1 MPTKPPVLAKN
12 IWNKMS
18 YAKVHSAQASL
29 LKPYIVDVEADLSR
43 GLNAFSIVG
52 LGDKAVD
59 EAKDRISAAVKNT
72 GFESPKSKN
81 HKLVISLA
89 PAEVRK
95 EGSGLDVAI
104 ALSYL
109 LASGDIVFDA
119 KDKIFLGELS
129 LDGTLRPV
137 KGALAF
143 ARKAKEKGFREI
155 YLPLE
160 NAPEAALVDEIIVY
174 GAETLAE
181 IINHISRESDLKQK
195 LKAEKKKEIKNLHDI
210 SSDLSDI
217 KGQEG
222 AKRALEIAAA
232 GGHNIALYGPPGTG
246 KTMLAK
252 ALPGILPP
260 LSFDEILEV
269 TEIHSMT
276 GALNDNLISE
286 RPFRS
291 PHHTASHVAIIGGGS
306 NPRPGEVT
314 LAHKGVLFLDEF
326 PEFENK
332 AIESLRE
339 PLEERMVSV
348 SRARGTVR
356 FPAHFLLVAAMNPC
370 PCGNFG
376 IKGKPCICSPLQI
389 ERYKRKISG
398 PIIDRIDI
406 WTEVSKVDHEKLTQ
420 KSEKSESLPA
430 RDRIIQA
437 RSVQAK
443 RFREVGRKIA
453 TNSEMNARDIAS
465 VLKISDEVKEILNR
479 SAKTLDLSARSY
491 HKIIKLARTIAD
503 LGLSLEIEPSHIL
516 EAISYRP
523 KQAQY

>member
-1 MPTKPPVLAKN
+1 
-12 IWNKMS
+12 MS
-18 YAKVHSAQASL
+18 YAKVHSAQANL

-43 GLNAFSIVG
+43 GLNSFSIVG

-59 EAKDRISAAVKNT
+59 EAKDRISAAVKNS

-81 HKLVISLA
+81 QKLVISLA
-89 PAEVRK
+89 PAEIKK

-109 LASGDIVFDA
+109 KASGDIIFDS

-129 LDGTLRPV
+129 LDGGLRSV

-155 YLPLE
+155 YLPIE
-160 NAPEAALVDEIIVY
+160 NAKEAALVDGIAVF
-174 GAETLAE
+174 GAETLNE
-181 IINHISRESDLKQK
+181 IIHHISSDSDLRQK
-195 LKAEKKKEIKNLHDI
+195 LKKENKKEIKNLHNI
-210 SSDLSDI
+210 SLDLADI

-246 KTMLAK
+246 KTMLAR

-276 GALNDNLISE
+276 GALSGDLIIE

-291 PHHTASHVAIIGGGS
+291 PHHTSSYVALVGGGT

-314 LAHKGVLFLDEF
+314 LAHKGVLFVDEF

-332 AIESLRE
+332 AIEALRE
-339 PLEERMVSV
+339 PLEERVVSV
-348 SRARGTVR
+348 SRAKGTVK
-356 FPAHFLLVAAMNPC
+356 FPAHFILVAAMNPC
-370 PCGNFG
+370 PCGNYG
-376 IKGKPCICSPLQI
+376 IKGKPCICSPIQI

-406 WTEVSKVDHEKLTQ
+406 WTEVSRVDHDKLT
-420 KSEKSESLPA
+420 EKAEMSESVPA
-430 RDRIIQA
+430 RERIMQA
-437 RSVQAK
+437 RGIQAK
-443 RFREVGRKIA
+443 RFRDVNRKIY
-453 TNSEMNARDIAS
+453 TNSEMNARDIANI
-465 VLKISDEVKEILNR
+465 LKISDEVKEILNK
-479 SAKTLDLSARSY
+479 SARTLDLSARSY

-503 LGLSLEIEPSHIL
+503 LDSSSEILPLHIL

-523 KQAQY
+523 KQNHY

>member
-1 MPTKPPVLAKN
+1 
-12 IWNKMS
+12 MS
-18 YAKVHSAQASL
+18 YAKVHSAQANL

-43 GLNAFSIVG
+43 GLNSFSIVG
-52 LGDKAVD
+52 LGDKAVE
-59 EAKDRISAAVKNT
+59 EAKDRISAAVKNS

-81 HKLVISLA
+81 HKVVISLA

-109 LASGDIVFDA
+109 KASGDIVFDA

-129 LDGTLRPV
+129 LDGALRSV
-137 KGALAF
+137 RGALAF
-143 ARKAKEKGFREI
+143 ARQAKEAGFKEI
-155 YLPLE
+155 FLPLE
-160 NAPEAALVDEIIVY
+160 NATEAVLVEGLRVY
-174 GAETLAE
+174 GAKTLGE
-181 IINHISRESDLKQK
+181 IINHISSDNGQEQK
-195 LKAEKKKEIKNLHDI
+195 LSAQKNEKIENLHDI
-210 SSDLSDI
+210 TLDLSDI
-217 KGQEG
+217 KGQEA

-246 KTMLAK
+246 KTMLAR
-252 ALPGILPP
+252 ALSGILPP
-260 LSFDEILEV
+260 LSFDEMIEV
-269 TEIHSMT
+269 TEIHSMSGT
-276 GALNDNLISE
+276 LNGALIYE

-332 AIESLRE
+332 AIEALRE
-339 PLEERMVSV
+339 PLEERVVSV
-348 SRARGTVR
+348 SRAKGTVK
-356 FPAHFLLVAAMNPC
+356 FPAHFILVAAMNPC

-376 IKGKPCICSPLQI
+376 IKGKPCTCSPLQI

-406 WTEVSKVDHEKLTQ
+406 WTEVSRVDHGKLTE
-420 KSEKSESLPA
+420 KSEKSESLPV
-430 RDRIIQA
+430 RDRIIRA
-437 RSVQAK
+437 RGIQAK
-443 RFREVGRKIA
+443 RFRDANRKIS
-453 TNSEMNARDIAS
+453 TNSEMNARDITLI
-465 VLKISDEVKEILNR
+465 LKISPEVKEILNR
-479 SAKTLDLSARSY
+479 SARTLDLSARSY

-503 LGLSLEIEPSHIL
+503 LDSSFEITPSHIL

-523 KQAQY
+523 KQNKY

>member
-1 MPTKPPVLAKN
+1 
-12 IWNKMS
+12 MS

-43 GLNAFSIVG
+43 GLNSFSIVG

-59 EAKDRISAAVKNT
+59 EAKDRISAAVKNS

-81 HKLVISLA
+81 HKVVISLA

-109 LASGDIVFDA
+109 LASGDILFDS

-129 LDGTLRPV
+129 LDGSLRSV

-143 ARKAKEKGFREI
+143 TRKAREKGFKEI
-155 YLPLE
+155 YLPLQ
-160 NAPEAALVDEIIVY
+160 NAQEAVLVDGISVY
-174 GAETLAE
+174 GAETLGE
-181 IINHISRESDLKQK
+181 IINHIVEDSNINQK
-195 LKAEKKKEIKNLHDI
+195 LKQEKKKEIKNLHNI
-210 SSDLSDI
+210 SFDLADI

-246 KTMLAK
+246 KTMLAR

-260 LSFDEILEV
+260 LSFDEALEV
-269 TEIHSMT
+269 TEIHSMI
-276 GALNDNLISE
+276 GALNDNLVVE

-291 PHHTASHVAIIGGGS
+291 PHHTASYVALIGGGT

-314 LAHKGVLFLDEF
+314 LAHKGILFLDEF

-339 PLEERMVSV
+339 PLEERVVSV
-348 SRARGTVR
+348 SRARGTVK
-356 FPAHFLLVAAMNPC
+356 FPAHFILVAAMNPC

-376 IKGKPCICSPLQI
+376 IKGKPCICAPLQI

-406 WTEVSKVDHEKLTQ
+406 WAEVSKVDHEKLT
-420 KSEKSESLPA
+420 EKAERSESAPA
-430 RDRIIQA
+430 RERIMKARNIQE
-437 RSVQAK
+437 K
-443 RFREVGRKIA
+443 RFKNAGRKIS
-453 TNSEMNARDIAS
+453 TNSEMSARDITLI
-465 VLKISDEVKEILNR
+465 LKISDDVKEILNK

-503 LGLSLEIEPSHIL
+503 LDSSIEITPSHIL

-523 KQAQY
+523 KQQQY

>member
-1 MPTKPPVLAKN
+1 
-12 IWNKMS
+12 MS
-18 YAKVHSAQASL
+18 YAKVHSAQANL

-43 GLNAFSIVG
+43 GLNSFSIVG
-52 LGDKAVD
+52 LGDKAVE

-81 HKLVISLA
+81 HKVIISLA

-109 LASGDIVFDA
+109 LASGDIIFDP
-119 KDKIFLGELS
+119 KGKIFLGELS
-129 LDGTLRPV
+129 LDGYLRPV

-143 ARKAKEKGFREI
+143 TRKAKEAGFREI
-155 YLPLE
+155 YLPIQ
-160 NAPEAALVDEIIVY
+160 NAPEAALVDGIAVF
-174 GAETLAE
+174 GAETLIE
-181 IINHISRESDLKQK
+181 IINHVAHDTDINQK
-195 LKAEKKKEIKNLHDI
+195 LKQEKKKEIKNLQDI
-210 SSDLSDI
+210 SLDLADI
-217 KGQEG
+217 KGQEA

-252 ALPGILPP
+252 ALSGILPP

-276 GALNDNLISE
+276 GALNDTLVAE

-339 PLEERMVSV
+339 PLEEKVVSV
-348 SRARGTVR
+348 SRARGTVK
-356 FPAHFLLVAAMNPC
+356 FPAHFILVAAMNPC
-370 PCGNFG
+370 PCGNYG
-376 IKGKPCICSPLQI
+376 IKGKPCTCAPLQI

-406 WTEVSKVDHEKLTQ
+406 WTEVSKVDHEKLTE
-420 KSEKSESLPA
+420 KAEKSESIPA
-430 RDRIIQA
+430 RERIIKA
-437 RSVQAK
+437 RDVQAK
-443 RFREVGRKIA
+443 RFRDAGRKIG
-453 TNSEMNARDIAS
+453 TNSEMSARDITT
-465 VLKISDEVKEILNR
+465 VLKISDEVKDILNK

-503 LGLSLEIEPSHIL
+503 LDSSFEISPNHIL

-523 KQAQY
+523 KQSQY

>member
-1 MPTKPPVLAKN
+1 
-12 IWNKMS
+12 MS
-18 YAKVHSAQASL
+18 YAKVHSAQAFL

-59 EAKDRISAAVKNT
+59 EAKDRISAAVKNS

-81 HKLVISLA
+81 HKVIISLA
-89 PAEVRK
+89 PAEIKK

-109 LASGDIVFDA
+109 KASGDIIFDS
-119 KDKIFLGELS
+119 KKRIFLGELS
-129 LDGTLRPV
+129 LDGALRAV

-143 ARKAKEKGFREI
+143 ARKAKEEGFKEI
-155 YLPLE
+155 FLPKQ
-160 NAPEAALVDEIIVY
+160 NAQEAALVEGINVF
-174 GAETLAE
+174 GAERLID
-181 IINHISRESDLKQK
+181 IINHIAEDAEAGSK
-195 LKAEKKKEIKNLHDI
+195 LFPEKKKKIEDARETVF
-210 SSDLSDI
+210 DLADI
-217 KGQEG
+217 KGQES

-246 KTMLAK
+246 KSMLAK

-276 GALNDNLISE
+276 GALADNLIAE

-291 PHHTASHVAIIGGGS
+291 PHHTASHVAIIGGGT

-339 PLEERMVSV
+339 PLEEKVVSV
-348 SRARGTVR
+348 SRAKGTVK
-356 FPAHFLLVAAMNPC
+356 FPAHFILIAAMNPC

-376 IKGKPCICSPLQI
+376 IKGKPCSCSAQQI

-406 WTEVSKVDHEKLTQ
+406 WTEVSKVDHDKLT
-420 KSEKSESLPA
+420 ERAGASESLPA
-430 RDRIIQA
+430 RNRIMQA
-437 RSVQAK
+437 RGVQAK
-443 RFREVGRKIA
+443 RFRDAGRAIS
-453 TNSEMNARDIAS
+453 TNSEMNARDITI
-465 VLKISDEVKEILNR
+465 LNISNEVKEILNR
-479 SAKTLDLSARSY
+479 SARTLDLSARSY

-503 LGLSLEIEPSHIL
+503 LDHSLEITSNHIL

-523 KQAQY
+523 KQKQY

>member
-1 MPTKPPVLAKN
+1 
-12 IWNKMS
+12 MS
-18 YAKVHSAQASL
+18 YAKVHSAQANL

-52 LGDKAVD
+52 LGDKAVE
-59 EAKDRISAAVKNT
+59 EAKDRISAAVKNS

-81 HKLVISLA
+81 HKVVISLA
-89 PAEVRK
+89 PAEIKK

-109 LASGDIVFDA
+109 KASGDIIFDA

-129 LDGTLRPV
+129 LDGCLRPV

-155 YLPLE
+155 YLPTE
-160 NAPEAALVDEIIVY
+160 NAPEAALVDGIAVF
-174 GAETLAE
+174 GAETLVE
-181 IINHISRESDLKQK
+181 IINHIAEDSDINQK
-195 LKAEKKKEIKNLHDI
+195 LKPEKQRESTSWQTHNI
-210 SSDLSDI
+210 SLDLSDI

-246 KTMLAK
+246 KSMLAK

-260 LSFDEILEV
+260 LSFEEVLEV
-269 TEIHSMT
+269 TEIHSMS
-276 GALNDNLISE
+276 GALNDTLLAE

-339 PLEERMVSV
+339 PLEERVVSI
-348 SRARGTVR
+348 SRARGTVK
-356 FPAHFLLVAAMNPC
+356 FPAHFILVTAMNPC

-376 IKGKPCICSPLQI
+376 IKGKPCTCAPLQI

-406 WTEVSKVDHEKLTQ
+406 WTEVSKVDHEKLTE
-420 KSEKSESLPA
+420 KAGKSESIPA
-430 RDRIIQA
+430 RDRIIKA
-437 RSVQAK
+437 RSIQEK
-443 RFREVGRKIA
+443 RFKEAGRKIS
-453 TNSEMNARDIAS
+453 TNSEMSARDITL
-465 VLKISDEVKEILNR
+465 VLNISDEVKEILNK
-479 SAKTLDLSARSY
+479 SARTLDLSARSY

-503 LGLSLEIEPSHIL
+503 LDSAPEISTSHIL

-523 KQAQY
+523 KQSQY

>member
-1 MPTKPPVLAKN
+1 
-12 IWNKMS
+12 MS

-43 GLNAFSIVG
+43 GLNSFSIVG

-59 EAKDRISAAVKNT
+59 EAKDRISAAVKNS

-81 HKLVISLA
+81 HKVVISLA
-89 PAEVRK
+89 PAEVKK

-109 LASGDIVFDA
+109 LASGDIIFDP
-119 KDKIFLGELS
+119 KNKIFLGELS
-129 LDGTLRPV
+129 LDGSLRGV

-143 ARKAKEKGFREI
+143 ARKAKEKGFKEI
-155 YLPLE
+155 YLPLQ
-160 NAPEAALVDEIIVY
+160 NAPEAALVDGLLIY
-174 GAETLAE
+174 GAETLME
-181 IINHISRESDLKQK
+181 IINHVSRDTDINQK
-195 LKAEKKKEIKNLHDI
+195 LKQEKKKEIKNLHNI
-210 SSDLSDI
+210 SLDLSDI

-260 LSFDEILEV
+260 LSFDEVLEV
-269 TEIHSMT
+269 TEIHSMV
-276 GALNDNLISE
+276 GALSDILLAE

-339 PLEERMVSV
+339 PLEERSVSV
-348 SRARGTVR
+348 SRARGTVK
-356 FPAHFLLVAAMNPC
+356 FPAHFILVAAMNPC

-376 IKGKPCICSPLQI
+376 IKGKPCTCAPLQI

-398 PIIDRIDI
+398 PIVDRIDI
-406 WTEVSKVDHEKLTQ
+406 WTEVSKVDHEKLT
-420 KSEKSESLPA
+420 EKAEQSESIPA
-430 RDRIIQA
+430 RERIIKA
-437 RSVQAK
+437 RGLQAK
-443 RFREVGRKIA
+443 RFRDAGRKIS
-453 TNSEMNARDIAS
+453 TNSEMSARDIS
-465 VLKISDEVKEILNR
+465 TVLKISDEVKEILNK
-479 SAKTLDLSARSY
+479 SARTLDLSARSY

-503 LGLSLEIEPSHIL
+503 LESSLEISPSHIL

>member
-1 MPTKPPVLAKN
+1 
-12 IWNKMS
+12 MS
-18 YAKVHSAQASL
+18 YAKVHSAQAHL

-43 GLNAFSIVG
+43 GLNSFSIVG

-81 HKLVISLA
+81 HKVVISLA

-109 LASGDIVFDA
+109 LASGDIVFDSS
-119 KDKIFLGELS
+119 DKIFLGELS
-129 LDGTLRPV
+129 LDGSLRGV

-143 ARKAKEKGFREI
+143 ARKAKEKGFAEI
-155 YLPLE
+155 FLPKE
-160 NAPEAALVDEIIVY
+160 NAPEAALVSGIRVF
-174 GAETLAE
+174 GAQNLNE
-181 IINHISRESDLKQK
+181 IINHINRESDLKQRIK
-195 LKAEKKKEIKNLHDI
+195 SETTRKINTEREISL
-210 SSDLSDI
+210 DLADI
-217 KGQEG
+217 KGQES

-246 KTMLAK
+246 KTMLAR
-252 ALPGILPP
+252 ALAGILPP
-260 LSFDEILEV
+260 LSFDEMLEV
-269 TEIHSMT
+269 TEIHSMS
-276 GALNDNLISE
+276 GSLIESVALE

-291 PHHTASHVAIIGGGS
+291 PHHTSSHVALIGGGS
-306 NPRPGEVT
+306 NPKPGEVT
-314 LAHKGVLFLDEF
+314 LSHKGVLFLDEF
-326 PEFENK
+326 PEFETK

-339 PLEERMVSV
+339 PLEERFVSV
-348 SRARGTVR
+348 SRAKGTVK
-356 FPAHFLLVAAMNPC
+356 FPAHFILVAAMNPC

-376 IKGKPCICSPLQI
+376 VKGKPCTCSPLQI

-406 WTEVSKVDHEKLTQ
+406 WTEVSKVDHDKLTE

-430 RDRIIQA
+430 RARVLRARDIQ
-437 RSVQAK
+437 SK
-443 RFREVGRKIA
+443 RFKLAGRQID
-453 TNSEMNARDIAS
+453 TNAEMNARDIAS
-465 VLKISDEVKEILNR
+465 ILEISEEVKDILNR

-503 LGLSLEIEPSHIL
+503 LQSSAEIAPAHLL

>member
-1 MPTKPPVLAKN
+1 
-12 IWNKMS
+12 MS
-18 YAKVHSAQASL
+18 YAKVHSAQAHL

-43 GLNAFSIVG
+43 GLNSFSIVG

-59 EAKDRISAAVKNT
+59 EAKDRISAAVKNS

-81 HKLVISLA
+81 HKVVISLA

-109 LASGDIVFDA
+109 LASGDVIFDSS
-119 KDKIFLGELS
+119 DKIFLGELS
-129 LDGTLRPV
+129 LDGSLRGV

-143 ARKAKEKGFREI
+143 ARKAREKGFAEI
-155 YLPLE
+155 FLPKE
-160 NAPEAALVDEIIVY
+160 NAPEAALVSGIQVF
-174 GAETLAE
+174 GAQNLNE
-181 IINHISRESDLKQK
+181 IINHINRESDLKQK
-195 LKAEKKKEIKNLHDI
+195 IKSETTRKINNEREISL
-210 SSDLSDI
+210 DLADI
-217 KGQEG
+217 KGQES

-246 KTMLAK
+246 KTMLAR
-252 ALPGILPP
+252 ALAGILPP
-260 LSFDEILEV
+260 LSFDEMLEV
-269 TEIHSMT
+269 TEIHSMS
-276 GALNDNLISE
+276 GSLIESVALE

-291 PHHTASHVAIIGGGS
+291 PHHTSSHVALIGGGS
-306 NPRPGEVT
+306 NPKPGEVT
-314 LAHKGVLFLDEF
+314 LSHKGVLFLDEF
-326 PEFENK
+326 PEFETK

-339 PLEERMVSV
+339 PLEERFVSV
-348 SRARGTVR
+348 SRAKGTVK
-356 FPAHFLLVAAMNPC
+356 FPAHFILVAAMNPC

-376 IKGKPCICSPLQI
+376 VKGKPCTCSPIQI

-406 WTEVSKVDHEKLTQ
+406 WTEVSKVDHDKLTQ
-420 KSEKSESLPA
+420 KPEKSESLPA
-430 RDRIIQA
+430 RA
-437 RSVQAK
+437 RVLRARDIQAK
-443 RFREVGRKIA
+443 RFRSAGRQID
-453 TNSEMNARDIAS
+453 TNAEMNARDIAS
-465 VLKISDEVKEILNR
+465 ILEISEEVKDILNR

-503 LGLSLEIEPSHIL
+503 LESSAEIAPAHLL

-523 KQAQY
+523 KQVQY

>member
-1 MPTKPPVLAKN
+1 
-12 IWNKMS
+12 MS
-18 YAKVHSAQASL
+18 YAKVHSAQATL

-43 GLNAFSIVG
+43 GLNSFSIVG

-59 EAKDRISAAVKNT
+59 EAKDRISAAVKNS

-81 HKLVISLA
+81 HKVVISLA

-109 LASGDIVFDA
+109 LASGDILFNS

-129 LDGTLRPV
+129 LDGCLRSV

-143 ARKAKEKGFREI
+143 ARKAKEAGFREI
-155 YLPLE
+155 YLPLQ
-160 NAPEAALVDEIIVY
+160 NASEAALVDGIRVY
-174 GAETLAE
+174 GAETLQE
-181 IINHISRESDLKQK
+181 IINHVAHDTDMNQK
-195 LKAEKKKEIKNLHDI
+195 LNPEKRKEIKNLHEI
-210 SSDLSDI
+210 SLDLADI
-217 KGQEG
+217 KGQEA

-252 ALPGILPP
+252 ALSGILPP
-260 LSFDEILEV
+260 LSFNEVLEV

-276 GALNDNLISE
+276 GALDGVLIAE

-291 PHHTASHVAIIGGGS
+291 PHHTASYVALIGGGT

-339 PLEERMVSV
+339 PLEEKVVSV
-348 SRARGTVR
+348 SRAKGTVK
-356 FPAHFLLVAAMNPC
+356 FPAHFILVAAMNPC

-376 IKGKPCICSPLQI
+376 IKGKPCTCSPLQI

-406 WTEVSKVDHEKLTQ
+406 WTEVSRVDHDKLTQ
-420 KSEKSESLPA
+420 KAEKSESIPA
-430 RDRIIQA
+430 RDRIIKA
-437 RSVQAK
+437 RSIQDK
-443 RFREVGRKIA
+443 RFRDAGRKIS
-453 TNSEMNARDIAS
+453 TNSEMSARDIAT

-503 LGLSLEIEPSHIL
+503 LDSSLEISPSHIL

-523 KQAQY
+523 KQKQY

>member
-1 MPTKPPVLAKN
+1 
-12 IWNKMS
+12 MS
-18 YAKVHSAQASL
+18 YAKVHSAQAHL

-43 GLNAFSIVG
+43 GLNSFSIVG

-81 HKLVISLA
+81 HKVVISLA

-109 LASGDIVFDA
+109 LASGDVIFDSS
-119 KDKIFLGELS
+119 DKIFLGELS
-129 LDGTLRPV
+129 LDGSLRGV

-143 ARKAKEKGFREI
+143 ARKAKEKGFAEI
-155 YLPLE
+155 FLPKE
-160 NAPEAALVDEIIVY
+160 NAPEAALVSGIQVF
-174 GAETLAE
+174 GAQNLNE
-181 IINHISRESDLKQK
+181 IINHINRESDLKQK
-195 LKAEKKKEIKNLHDI
+195 IKSETTRKINTEREISL
-210 SSDLSDI
+210 DLADI
-217 KGQEG
+217 KGQES

-246 KTMLAK
+246 KTMLAR
-252 ALPGILPP
+252 ALAGILPP
-260 LSFDEILEV
+260 LSFDEMLEV
-269 TEIHSMT
+269 TEIHSMS
-276 GALNDNLISE
+276 GSLIESVALE

-291 PHHTASHVAIIGGGS
+291 PHHTSSHVALIGGGS
-306 NPRPGEVT
+306 NPKPGEVT
-314 LAHKGVLFLDEF
+314 LSHKGVLFLDEF
-326 PEFENK
+326 PEFETK

-339 PLEERMVSV
+339 PLEERFVSV
-348 SRARGTVR
+348 SRAKGTVK
-356 FPAHFLLVAAMNPC
+356 FPAHFILVAAMNPC

-376 IKGKPCICSPLQI
+376 VKGKPCTCSPIQI

-406 WTEVSKVDHEKLTQ
+406 WTEVSKVDHDKLTQ
-420 KSEKSESLPA
+420 KPEKSESLPA
-430 RDRIIQA
+430 RARVLRARDIQ
-437 RSVQAK
+437 SK
-443 RFREVGRKIA
+443 RFRSAGRQID
-453 TNSEMNARDIAS
+453 TNAEMNARDIAS
-465 VLKISDEVKEILNR
+465 ILEISEEVKDILNR

-503 LGLSLEIEPSHIL
+503 LESSVEIAPAHLL

-523 KQAQY
+523 KQNR

>member
-1 MPTKPPVLAKN
+1 
-12 IWNKMS
+12 MS

-43 GLNAFSIVG
+43 GLNSFSIVG

-59 EAKDRISAAVKNT
+59 EAKDRISAAVKNS

-81 HKLVISLA
+81 HKVVISLA
-89 PAEVRK
+89 PAEVKK

-109 LASGDIVFDA
+109 LASGDILFDP

-129 LDGTLRPV
+129 LDGSLRSV

-160 NAPEAALVDEIIVY
+160 NAPEAALVEGVSVF
-174 GAETLAE
+174 GAETLQE
-181 IINHISRESDLKQK
+181 IINHIAHDTDIKQK
-195 LKAEKKKEIKNLHDI
+195 LKPEQKKEIKNLHEI
-210 SSDLSDI
+210 SLDLSDI
-217 KGQEG
+217 KGQEA

-246 KTMLAK
+246 KTMLAR
-252 ALPGILPP
+252 ALSGILPP
-260 LSFDEILEV
+260 LSFEEILEV

-276 GALNDNLISE
+276 GALDGVLIAE

-291 PHHTASHVAIIGGGS
+291 PHHTASHVALIGGGS

-339 PLEERMVSV
+339 PLEERLVSI
-348 SRARGTVR
+348 SRAKGTVK
-356 FPAHFLLVAAMNPC
+356 FPAHFILIAAMNPC

-376 IKGKPCICSPLQI
+376 IKGKPCTCSPLQI

-406 WTEVSKVDHEKLTQ
+406 WTEVSKVDHDKLTE

-430 RDRIIQA
+430 RDRVMRARNIQT
-437 RSVQAK
+437 K
-443 RFREVGRKIA
+443 RFDGAGRKIS
-453 TNSEMNARDIAS
+453 TNAEMNARDITS
-465 VLKISDEVKEILNR
+465 ILKISNEVKDILNR

-491 HKIIKLARTIAD
+491 HKIVKLARTIAD
-503 LGLSLEIEPSHIL
+503 LESSAEIAPSHIL

-523 KQAQY
+523 KQAKY

>member
-1 MPTKPPVLAKN
+1 
-12 IWNKMS
+12 MS
-18 YAKVHSAQASL
+18 YAKVHSAQAFL

-43 GLNAFSIVG
+43 GLNSFSIVG
-52 LGDKAVD
+52 LGDKAVE
-59 EAKDRISAAVKNT
+59 EAKDRISAAVKNS

-81 HKLVISLA
+81 HKVVISLA

-95 EGSGLDVAI
+95 EGSGLDVSI

-109 LASGDIVFDA
+109 LASGDIFFDP
-119 KDKIFLGELS
+119 KEKIFLGELS
-129 LDGTLRPV
+129 LDGTLRPI
-137 KGALAF
+137 KGVLAF
-143 ARKAKEKGFREI
+143 VRKAKEKGFREI
-155 YLPLE
+155 FLPIE
-160 NAPEAALVDEIIVY
+160 NAQEAALVDGIKVF
-174 GAETLAE
+174 GAENLLE
-181 IINHISRESDLKQK
+181 IINHIVPEADKNQK
-195 LKAEKKKEIKNLHDI
+195 IKPEKRKEIKNLHEI
-210 SSDLSDI
+210 SLDLADI
-217 KGQEG
+217 KGQEA

-252 ALPGILPP
+252 ALPGLLPP

-269 TEIHSMT
+269 TEIHSMS
-276 GALNDNLISE
+276 GALDSDLISE

-291 PHHTASHVAIIGGGS
+291 PHHTASHVAIIGGGT

-339 PLEERMVSV
+339 PLEEKVVSV
-348 SRARGTVR
+348 SRAKGTVK
-356 FPAHFLLVAAMNPC
+356 FPAHFILVAAMNPC

-376 IKGKPCICSPLQI
+376 IKGKPCTCSPLQI

-398 PIIDRIDI
+398 PIVDRIDI
-406 WTEVSKVDHEKLTQ
+406 WTEVSKVDHEKLTE
-420 KSEKSESLPA
+420 KAEKSESLPA
-430 RDRIIQA
+430 RERIMQA
-437 RSVQAK
+437 RGVQAK
-443 RFREVGRKIA
+443 RFRDANRNIS
-453 TNSEMNARDIAS
+453 TNSEMNARDIATIM
-465 VLKISDEVKEILNR
+465 KISDDVKEILNR
-479 SAKTLDLSARSY
+479 SARALDLSARSY

-503 LGLSLEIEPSHIL
+503 LDSSLEIYPRHIL

-523 KQAQY
+523 KQQY

>member
-1 MPTKPPVLAKN
+1 
-12 IWNKMS
+12 MS

-43 GLNAFSIVG
+43 GLNSFSIVG

-81 HKLVISLA
+81 HKLIISLA

-109 LASGDIVFDA
+109 LASGDILFDSEG
-119 KDKIFLGELS
+119 KIFLGELS
-129 LDGTLRPV
+129 LDGRLRSV

-143 ARKAKEKGFREI
+143 ARKAKEMGFKEI
-155 YLPLE
+155 YLPLQ
-160 NAPEAALVDEIIVY
+160 NAEEAALVGGILVY
-174 GAETLAE
+174 GAETLQE
-181 IINHISRESDLKQK
+181 IINHIAHDTDINQK
-195 LKAEKKKEIKNLHDI
+195 LKPEKKREIKNLHEI
-210 SSDLSDI
+210 ANDLSEI
-217 KGQEG
+217 KGQEA

-252 ALPGILPP
+252 ALSGILPP

-276 GALNDNLISE
+276 GALVDSLAAQ

-332 AIESLRE
+332 AIECLRE
-339 PLEERMVSV
+339 PLEERVVSV
-348 SRARGTVR
+348 SRAKGTVK
-356 FPAHFLLVAAMNPC
+356 FPAHFILVAAMNPC

-376 IKGKPCICSPLQI
+376 IKGKPCICSAMQI

-406 WTEVSKVDHEKLTQ
+406 WTEVSKVDHDKLTM
-420 KSEKSESLPA
+420 SAEKSESIPVRA
-430 RDRIIQA
+430 RVIRARNIQ
-437 RSVQAK
+437 RK
-443 RFREVGRKIA
+443 RFDNVGRKIS
-453 TNSEMNARDIAS
+453 TNSEMSARDIAS
-465 VLKISDEVKEILNR
+465 VLEISDAVKEILNK
-479 SAKTLDLSARSY
+479 SARTLDLSARSY

-503 LGLSLEIEPSHIL
+503 LDSSPEISPNHIL

-523 KQAQY
+523 KQQV

>member
-1 MPTKPPVLAKN
+1 
-12 IWNKMS
+12 MS

-43 GLNAFSIVG
+43 GLNSFSIVG
-52 LGDKAVD
+52 MGDKAVD
-59 EAKDRISAAVKNT
+59 EAKDRISAAVKNS

-81 HKLVISLA
+81 HKVVISLA

-109 LASGDIVFDA
+109 LANGDIIFDS
-119 KDKIFLGELS
+119 KDKVFLGELS
-129 LDGTLRPV
+129 LDGSLRFV

-155 YLPLE
+155 YLPIE
-160 NAPEAALVDEIIVY
+160 NAPEAALVDGIAVF
-174 GAETLAE
+174 GAKTLQE
-181 IINHISRESDLKQK
+181 IINHVAHDADINQK
-195 LKAEKKKEIKNLHDI
+195 LKQEKKKEIKNLHNI
-210 SSDLSDI
+210 SLDLADI
-217 KGQEG
+217 KGQES

-269 TEIHSMT
+269 TEIHSMS
-276 GALNDNLISE
+276 GVLNDLLISE

-291 PHHTASHVAIIGGGS
+291 PHHTASYVAIIGGGT

-314 LAHKGVLFLDEF
+314 LANKGILFLDEF

-339 PLEERMVSV
+339 PLEERVVSV
-348 SRARGTVR
+348 SRAKGTVK
-356 FPAHFLLVAAMNPC
+356 FPAHFILVAAMNPC

-376 IKGKPCICSPLQI
+376 IKGKPCTCSALQI

-406 WTEVSKVDHEKLTQ
+406 WTEVSKVNHEQLTE
-420 KSEKSESLPA
+420 KAEKSESIPSRERVMEA
-430 RDRIIQA
+430 RKIQNE
-437 RSVQAK
+437 RFKEAK
-443 RFREVGRKIA
+443 RNIN
-453 TNSEMNARDIAS
+453 TNSEMNARDIATI
-465 VLKISDEVKEILNR
+465 LKISDEVKDILNR

-503 LGLSLEIEPSHIL
+503 LDSSTEIAVAHIL

>member
-1 MPTKPPVLAKN
+1 
-12 IWNKMS
+12 MS
-18 YAKVHSAQASL
+18 YAKVHSAQANL

-43 GLNAFSIVG
+43 GLNSFSIVG

-59 EAKDRISAAVKNT
+59 EAKDRISAAVKNS

-81 HKLVISLA
+81 HKVVISLA

-109 LASGDIVFDA
+109 KASGDIVFDA

-129 LDGTLRPV
+129 LDGALRPV

-143 ARKAKEKGFREI
+143 ARKAKEAGFKEI
-155 YLPLE
+155 FLPLE
-160 NAPEAALVDEIIVY
+160 NAPEAALVEGIRVY
-174 GAETLAE
+174 GAETLGE
-181 IINHISRESDLKQK
+181 ILNHISSDSGLELK
-195 LKAEKKKEIKNLHDI
+195 LKPYKREKLDDYHSIAL
-210 SSDLSDI
+210 DLSDI
-217 KGQEG
+217 KGQES

-246 KTMLAK
+246 KSMLAK
-252 ALPGILPP
+252 AMPGILPP
-260 LSFDEILEV
+260 LGFDEMLEV
-269 TEIHSMT
+269 TEIHSMS
-276 GALNDNLISE
+276 GALDGVLISE

-291 PHHTASHVAIIGGGS
+291 PHHTASHVAIIGGGT

-326 PEFENK
+326 PEFDNK

-339 PLEERMVSV
+339 PLEEKVVSV
-348 SRARGTVR
+348 SRAKGTVK
-356 FPAHFLLVAAMNPC
+356 FPAHFILVAAMNPC

-376 IKGKPCICSPLQI
+376 IKGKPCSCTPMQI

-406 WTEVSKVDHEKLTQ
+406 WTEVSRVDHDKLTE
-420 KSEKSESLPA
+420 KSEKSESLPS
-430 RDRIIQA
+430 RERIMQA
-437 RSVQAK
+437 RGIQAK
-443 RFREVGRKIA
+443 RFRDAGRKIS
-453 TNSEMNARDIAS
+453 TNSEMSARDITTI
-465 VLKISDEVKEILNR
+465 LQISNDVKELLNR
-479 SAKTLDLSARSY
+479 SARTLDLSARSY
-491 HKIIKLARTIAD
+491 HKLIKLARTIAD
-503 LGLSLEIEPSHIL
+503 LDSSPNIEVDHIL

-523 KQAQY
+523 KQSQY

>member
-1 MPTKPPVLAKN
+1 
-12 IWNKMS
+12 MS
-18 YAKVHSAQASL
+18 YAKVHSAQSFL

-43 GLNAFSIVG
+43 GLNSFSIVG

-59 EAKDRISAAVKNT
+59 EAKDRISAAVKNS

-109 LASGDIVFDA
+109 LASGDILFDA
-119 KDKIFLGELS
+119 SDKIFLGELS
-129 LDGTLRPV
+129 LDGSLRSV
-137 KGALAF
+137 KGVLAY
-143 ARKAKEKGFREI
+143 ARRAKEAGFKEI
-155 YLPLE
+155 YLPFQ
-160 NAPEAALVDEIIVY
+160 NAQEAALVDGIIIF
-174 GAETLAE
+174 GAENLNQ
-181 IINHISRESDLKQK
+181 IINHVAEDALMSQK
-195 LKAEKKKEIKNLHDI
+195 LIPEKKREIKLNKEISH
-210 SSDLSDI
+210 DLSDI

-222 AKRALEIAAA
+222 AKRALEISAA

-246 KTMLAK
+246 KTMLAR
-252 ALPGILPP
+252 ALNDILPP
-260 LSFDEILEV
+260 LSFNEMLEV

-276 GALNDNLISE
+276 GALSENLLSE

-291 PHHTASHVAIIGGGS
+291 PHHTSSYVALIGGGT
-306 NPRPGEVT
+306 NPKPGEIT

-339 PLEERMVSV
+339 PLEERVVSV
-348 SRARGTVR
+348 SRAKGTVK
-356 FPAHFLLVAAMNPC
+356 FPAHFILVAAMNPC

-376 IKGKPCICSPLQI
+376 IKGKPCTCAPLQI

-406 WTEVSKVDHEKLTQ
+406 WTEVSKVDHEKLTE
-420 KSEKSESLPA
+420 KAEKSESLPA
-430 RDRIIQA
+430 RERIVRARNIQDI
-437 RSVQAK
+437 
-443 RFREVGRKIA
+443 RFKKAGRNIS
-453 TNSEMNARDIAS
+453 TNSEMGARDIAT
-465 VLKISDEVKEILNR
+465 VLNISDEVKDILNK

-491 HKIIKLARTIAD
+491 HKLIKLSRTIAD
-503 LGLSLEIEPSHIL
+503 LDSSLEILPSHIL

-523 KQAQY
+523 KQQQY

>member
-1 MPTKPPVLAKN
+1 
-12 IWNKMS
+12 MS

-43 GLNAFSIVG
+43 GLNSFSIVG

-59 EAKDRISAAVKNT
+59 EAKDRISAAIKNT

-81 HKLVISLA
+81 HKVIISLA
-89 PAEVRK
+89 PAEVKK

-109 LASGDIVFDA
+109 LASGDILFEA
-119 KDKIFLGELS
+119 EDKIFLGELS
-129 LDGTLRPV
+129 LDGSLRSV
-137 KGALAF
+137 RGALAF

-155 YLPLE
+155 YLPIE
-160 NAPEAALVDEIIVY
+160 NAPEATLVDGIKVFGVSHLKE
-174 GAETLAE
+174 LL
-181 IINHISRESDLKQK
+181 NHLSHESDLRQK
-195 LKAEKKKEIKNLHDI
+195 LKPESKKVLNNLHQI
-210 SSDLSDI
+210 SFDLADI

-222 AKRALEIAAA
+222 AKRALEIAGA

-246 KTMLAK
+246 KTMLAR
-252 ALPGILPP
+252 AIPGILPP
-260 LSFDEILEV
+260 LSFEEMLEV
-269 TEIHSMT
+269 TEIHSMN
-276 GALNDNLISE
+276 GSLGDSLVAE

-291 PHHTASHVAIIGGGS
+291 PHHTASHVALIGGGS
-306 NPRPGEVT
+306 NPKPGEVT
-314 LAHKGVLFLDEF
+314 LAHKGILFLDEF

-332 AIESLRE
+332 AIEALRE
-339 PLEERMVSV
+339 PLEERVVSI
-348 SRARGTVR
+348 SRARGTVK

-376 IKGKPCICSPLQI
+376 IKGKPCTCSSLQI

-406 WTEVSKVDHEKLTQ
+406 WTEVSKVDHEKLT
-420 KSEKSESLPA
+420 EKPTKGESLDV
-430 RDRIIQA
+430 RDRIIRA
-437 RSVQAK
+437 RGIQAK
-443 RFREVGRKIA
+443 RFREANRKIS
-453 TNSEMNARDIAS
+453 TNAEMSARDIAMI
-465 VLKISDEVKEILNR
+465 LNISDNVKAILNQ

-503 LGLSLEIEPSHIL
+503 LDASREIETSHIL

>member
-1 MPTKPPVLAKN
+1 
-12 IWNKMS
+12 MS
-18 YAKVHSAQASL
+18 YAKVHSAQANL

-43 GLNAFSIVG
+43 GLNSFSIVG
-52 LGDKAVD
+52 LGDKAVE
-59 EAKDRISAAVKNT
+59 EAKDRISAAVKNS

-81 HKLVISLA
+81 HKVVISLA
-89 PAEVRK
+89 PAEVKK

-109 LASGDIVFDA
+109 KAAGDIVFDA

-129 LDGTLRPV
+129 LDGCLRSV

-160 NAPEAALVDEIIVY
+160 NAPEAALVDGIRVY
-174 GAETLAE
+174 GAETLVE
-181 IINHISRESDLKQK
+181 IINHIAHDTDLNQK
-195 LKAEKKKEIKNLHDI
+195 LKPQNKKEIKNLHDI
-210 SSDLSDI
+210 SLDLADI
-217 KGQEG
+217 KGQEA

-246 KTMLAK
+246 KSMLAK
-252 ALPGILPP
+252 AMPGILPP
-260 LSFDEILEV
+260 LSFDEVLEV

-276 GALNDNLISE
+276 GALTDVLVAE

-291 PHHTASHVAIIGGGS
+291 PHHTASYVALIGGGT

-339 PLEERMVSV
+339 PLEEKTVSV
-348 SRARGTVR
+348 SRARGTVK
-356 FPAHFLLVAAMNPC
+356 FPAHFILVAAMNPC

-376 IKGKPCICSPLQI
+376 IKGKPCTCSPLQI

-406 WTEVSKVDHEKLTQ
+406 WTEVSKVDHDKLTE
-420 KSEKSESLPA
+420 KAEKSESLPA
-430 RDRIIQA
+430 RDRIIKA
-437 RSVQAK
+437 RGVQAK
-443 RFREVGRKIA
+443 RFRDAGRKIS
-453 TNSEMNARDIAS
+453 TNSEMSARDITLI
-465 VLKISDEVKEILNR
+465 LKISDEVKEILNK
-479 SAKTLDLSARSY
+479 SARTLDLSARSY

-503 LGLSLEIEPSHIL
+503 LDSSFEITPSHIL

-523 KQAQY
+523 KQKQY